1 LLLQLSLYQDG
12 YHYQNIMAPLVKM
25 EADYDKRMK
34 EGQTQ
39 LGVTVR

>member
-1 LLLQLSLYQDG
+1 MLSQDG

-34 EGQTQ
+34 EGQKQ
-39 LGVTVR
+39 DGVTIR